1 MPNTIDLSNHQPFA
15 SGYNRQCF
23 RHPENPSLC
32 LKILRPE
39 NIEARFHRQSFPKKL
54 LGKRRIDDNAQ
65 ELRAHQ
71 QQAIRRLI
79 SQGQAETVW
88 RHLPRFHG
96 SVQTSLG
103 TANVSE
109 LLQDEHNRPA
119 ETLEQYLQR
128 QRFDHPMQEAV
139 ERFCDWL
146 QNTGILTRNLLPH
159 NLVVVERA
167 NQPELYLVDGL
178 GAPTIPGK
186 LAIITAWRR
195 RYIGR
200 RIQRFYLRIEWE
212 LSDRPQSWEQSQ
224 KL

>member
-1 MPNTIDLSNHQPFA
+1 L
-15 SGYNRQCF
+15 
-23 RHPENPSLC
+23 LC
-32 LKILRPE
+32 LKVLRPE
-39 NIEARFHRQSFPKKL
+39 NIEARFHRQSFVKKL
-54 LGKRRIDDNAQ
+54 LGKRRIDDNVQ
-65 ELRAHQ
+65 ELKAHQ
-71 QQAIRRLI
+71 QSAIHQLVA
-79 SQGQAETVW
+79 QGQAETVW

-109 LLQDEHNRPA
+109 LLQDEQHQPA

-128 QRFDHPMQEAV
+128 HGLDQPMQGAV
-139 ERFCDWL
+139 RRFCEWL

-159 NLVVVERA
+159 NLVLVEREH
-167 NQPELYLVDGL
+167 QPELYLVDGL

-186 LAIITAWRR
+186 LAAVPAWRR
-195 RYIGR
+195 RYIAR

-212 LSDRPQSWEQSQ
+212 LSDRQQNWEQAQ